1 MSGAQSRT
9 DWLRKGLQGF
19 RGCHPTLHHNCE
31 RTERDWKQCASPP
44 LTGPDLNTT
53 VPSRARHTINQV
65 TVQSAHHLAEKM
77 VRGFVCYSNGS
88 LTQIK
93 VVCQFF
99 LRGACKFGNQCRNE
113 HPQNGDRRST
123 FGGKS
128 SVVLHCLRLSVNL

>member
-1 MSGAQSRT
+1 MSGAQSRA

-31 RTERDWKQCASPP
+31 RTETGNWPCLSRPGP

-53 VPSRARHTINQV
+53 ARHTINQV
-65 TVQSAHHLAEKM
+65 TVQSAHNLAEKM

-93 VVCQFF
+93 AVCQFF
-99 LRGACKFGNQCRNE
+99 LRGSCKFGNQCRNE

-128 SVVLHCLRLSVNL
+128 SVVLHCLHLSVNL